1 MTAFDEVKAEGAEGL
16 VNGSFN
22 STDGWDGPQQ
32 ISIGPGAGTPV
43 GGDYGIRDGHAFT
56 NDRYSYRQTLTLRKG
71 RRVTISY
78 RASGTGSIR

>member
-1 MTAFDEVKAEGAEGL
+1 MTAFDDVKVTGAEGL

-43 GGDYGIRDGHAFT
+43 GGDYGIRGGCASV
-56 NDRYSYRQTLTLRKG
+56 NDRYGYKQMLTLKRG
-71 RRVTISY
+71 CRVTVSY
-78 RASGTGSIR
+78 RAAAR